1 MIRLQDALVL
11 ALLGDG
17 GNEVQPRG
25 DVCRSGGADEHAV
38 VVDPAAGGLTVR
50 LLDLERR
57 PLRRG
62 PVERL
67 HRRAYQLETRGAADR
82 RD

>member
-38 VVDPAAGGLTVR
+38 VVDPAAGDSR
-50 LLDLERR
+50 C
-57 PLRRG
+57 
-62 PVERL
+62 
-67 HRRAYQLETRGAADR
+67 ASSIWNADHS
-82 RD
+82 DVAQ